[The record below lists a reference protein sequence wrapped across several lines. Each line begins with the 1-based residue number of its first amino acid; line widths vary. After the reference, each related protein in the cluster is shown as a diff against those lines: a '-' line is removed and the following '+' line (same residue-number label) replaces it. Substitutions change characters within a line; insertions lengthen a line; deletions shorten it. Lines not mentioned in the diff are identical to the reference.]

1 MKSGKGAV
9 GSSQTIT
16 VELDWVALPPLG
28 RRTPVERL
36 GPVDEGLVLDEGG
49 WVMLALKL
57 PTEPNVFVVPM
68 GKLVCCEDAGRTI
81 PA

>member
-9 GSSQTIT
+9 GSSHTIT

-28 RRTPVERL
+28 RRTPAERF
-36 GPVDEGLVLDEGG
+36 GPVDDELVMGDGD
-49 WVMLALKL
+49 WVMLALKFETS
-57 PTEPNVFVVPM
+57 PIVFVVPT
-68 GKLVCCEDAGRTI
+68 GKLVCEDAGRTM

>member
-1 MKSGKGAV
+1 ME
-9 GSSQTIT
+9 T
-16 VELDWVALPPLG
+16 
-28 RRTPVERL
+28 L
-36 GPVDEGLVLDEGG
+36 GPVDDALVLGDGD

>member
-28 RRTPVERL
+28 RRTPVETFV
-36 GPVDEGLVLDEGG
+36 PVDDDLVLADGD
-49 WVMLALKL
+49 WVMPALKFETS
-57 PTEPNVFVVPM
+57 PIVFVVPM
-68 GKLVCCEDAGRTI
+68 GKLTCEDAGRTM

>member
-9 GSSQTIT
+9 GSSQTVT
-16 VELDWVALPPLG
+16 VELDRVALPPLG
-28 RRTPVERL
+28 RRTPVERF
-36 GPVDEGLVLDEGG
+36 GPVDDDGLELDDGD

-57 PTEPNVFVVPM
+57 PTEPSVFVVPM
-68 GKLVCCEDAGRTI
+68 GKFCEDAGRTM

>member
-16 VELDWVALPPLG
+16 VELDRVALPPLG
-28 RRTPVERL
+28 RRTPVETL
-36 GPVDEGLVLDEGG
+36 GPVDDALVLGDGD

-68 GKLVCCEDAGRTI
+68 GKLVCCEDAGRTM

>member
-1 MKSGKGAV
+1 ME
-9 GSSQTIT
+9 T
-16 VELDWVALPPLG
+16 
-28 RRTPVERL
+28 L
-36 GPVDEGLVLDEGG
+36 GPVDDALVLGDGD

-57 PTEPNVFVVPM
+57 PTEPNAFVVPM

>member
-1 MKSGKGAV
+1 MSRRGERRPCKKKK
-9 GSSQTIT
+9 
-16 VELDWVALPPLG
+16 PPRAAQDL
-28 RRTPVERL
+28 RDANCIQRSRTL
-36 GPVDEGLVLDEGG
+36 GPVDDALVLGDGD